1 MTTTTT
7 TIRTIDTGSRTVCGT
22 DWPVR
27 TIVQR
32 EALPG
37 RPVRWVVARG
47 VCNGTA
53 DGSAYYRTRREAFA
67 AAKLVEVGA

>member
-1 MTTTTT
+1 MNTT

-27 TIVQR
+27 TLVQR

-37 RPVRWVVARG
+37 RPVRWVVARS
-47 VCNGTA
+47 VCNGIA
-53 DGSAYYRTRREAFA
+53 DGANYYRTRREALA
-67 AAKLVEVGA
+67 AAEGAD